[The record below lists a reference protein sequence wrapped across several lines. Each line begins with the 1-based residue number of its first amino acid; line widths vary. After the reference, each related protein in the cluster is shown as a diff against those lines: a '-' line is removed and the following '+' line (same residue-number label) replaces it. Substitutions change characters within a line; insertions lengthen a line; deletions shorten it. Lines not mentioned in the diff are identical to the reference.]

1 MQPRRYA
8 PLGRCMYCLATGVRL
23 TEEHLIPKAIGGRL
37 TLRDAACEPC
47 RARTGR
53 LEQATLDRDFAIPKT
68 LLAMKRKRARKPGPR
83 RLPTIALSTGPGS
96 NAREADLSA
105 SRYPRSFTLPAFAP
119 AGLLSQVDRAT
130 APPRVDD
137 VSCRLQLGTIR
148 DEAEAAARPLADP
161 LAYGFSIAKWAYSLA
176 VAERGLAC
184 CDTRAIRAL
193 LAGGRIDVFNF
204 VGNVDPAERVSRDW
218 LHGVA
223 LQDRDGWL
231 VVRLALFGSAGMRPY
246 EVAIGALDAVAPP
259 A

>member
-1 MQPRRYA
+1 
-8 PLGRCMYCLATGVRL
+8 MYCLATGVQL

-204 VGNVDPAERVSRDW
+204 VGNVDPAERVARDW

-246 EVAIGALDAVAPP
+246 EVAIGTLDAVAPP
-259 A
+259 T